1 MIDEIYSSNI
11 QIKTKD
17 PNNLKKLLDL
27 EIQRRSYNRSDSEVI
42 IDKDVLKINIFSK
55 DIVALKATI
64 NNYINILELI
74 KKVYEVEL

>member
-1 MIDEIYSSNI
+1 MIEKIFSSNI
-11 QIKTKD
+11 KIKTKD

-27 EIQRRSYNRSDSEVI
+27 EMDRRKYSRSDSKVI
-42 IDKDVLKINIFSK
+42 VEDNTLIINIFCE
-55 DIVALKATI
+55 DVVALKATI

>member
-1 MIDEIYSSNI
+1 MIEKILSSNI

-17 PNNLKKLLDL
+17 PENLKKMLDL
-27 EIQRRSYNRSDSEVI
+27 EMDRRKYSRSESSVN
-42 IDKDVLKINIFSK
+42 IDKETLIINIFSE

-74 KKVYEVEL
+74 KKIYEVEL